1 MIFDLMDEFQ
11 FGPHRLKV
19 TGMHGKVYDDP
30 ERMITAKCIDTCCS
44 DPIHITMPAHEL
56 EALAKDYTEKVG
68 TALMLAE
75 VSRIMKT
82 RREKCQKGS
91 KGAVSVSIDE

>member
-30 ERMITAKCIDTCCS
+30 ERMITAKCIDTC
-44 DPIHITMPAHEL
+44 
-56 EALAKDYTEKVG
+56 
-68 TALMLAE
+68 
-75 VSRIMKT
+75 
-82 RREKCQKGS
+82 
-91 KGAVSVSIDE
+91 